1 MVNWLIDDLNLGM
14 KLVYFCLFIVIFC
27 RFHHWFLFCA
37 FLIIAGV
44 FTRTMVTMLI
54 THVALISRGIGQF
67 QHYPVSVFF
76 FVCFVFLNW
85 DFYIIRSICLYSDCM
100 LICTSISFTKKCGFS
115 FIFYLL
121 KLLHKMAATVMTVV
135 CSISHHNSYGGG
147 GRE

>member
-37 FLIIAGV
+37 FLMIARV

-76 FVCFVFLNW
+76 FLNW
-85 DFYIIRSICLYSDCM
+85 DFYIRRVRPCSDCM
-100 LICTSISFTKKCGFS
+100 LICTANSFTKKCGFS

-121 KLLHKMAATVMTVV
+121 KWLHKMTATVMTVV
-135 CSISHHNSYGGG
+135 CSISHHNSYRGGGGG
-147 GRE
+147 GRGK